1 MMDTYTEPVIAKR
14 RHRGLE
20 KKRRIVEE
28 GLVEGTS
35 VALVAR
41 THGSTPTWCS
51 TGAGCIKQDD
61 WEGATEPN
69 CCRAKETPV
78 KAARVLPLQVPS
90 SGRLKAN
97 MTPR

>member
-1 MMDTYTEPVIAKR
+1 MDTYTEPVIAKR

-20 KKRRIVEE
+20 EKRRIVEE
-28 GLVEGTS
+28 SLVEGTS

-41 THGSTPTWCS
+41 THGSTPTWFS

-69 CCRAKETPV
+69 CCRSK
-78 KAARVLPLQVPS
+78 
-90 SGRLKAN
+90 
-97 MTPR
+97 